1 MFSVRTSIKMAGN
14 FLKHTNNTITK
25 EFVKCEHKA
34 ISKER
39 LKIGIITDETNMDT
53 NGMVGLV
60 RC

>member
-1 MFSVRTSIKMAGN
+1 MFVVRTSIKMAGN
-14 FLKHTNNTITK
+14 FLKYTNNTITR